1 MVIYNK
7 YNLLYEQLFLD
18 GMGFKVFSL
27 RLLHKKKIYIYI
39 YIYFIHFFENT
50 EQEERKNIFYSLV
63 FSLSVLR
70 FSSTSDSL
78 CPHTSIPPLRIDL
91 EDRTVQI
98 ADL

>member
-1 MVIYNK
+1 MNSYSLMEWV
-7 YNLLYEQLFLD
+7 
-18 GMGFKVFSL
+18 FKVFSL
-27 RLLHKKKIYIYI
+27 RLLRTKYSSYIFLRI
-39 YIYFIHFFENT
+39 QNKRKERIFLFFG
-50 EQEERKNIFYSLV
+50 

>member
-1 MVIYNK
+1 MNSYSLMEWV
-7 YNLLYEQLFLD
+7 
-18 GMGFKVFSL
+18 FKVFSL
-27 RLLHKKKIYIYI
+27 RLLKKHI
-39 YIYFIHFFENT
+39 FENT
-50 EQEERKNIFYSLV
+50 EQEKKKNISILWF

>member
-1 MVIYNK
+1 MNSY
-7 YNLLYEQLFLD
+7 FL
-18 GMGFKVFSL
+18 MEWVFKVFSL
-27 RLLHKKKIYIYI
+27 RLLKKT
-39 YIYFIHFFENT
+39 FFENT
-50 EQEERKNIFYSLV
+50 EQEERKNISILC

>member
-1 MVIYNK
+1 
-7 YNLLYEQLFLD
+7 
-18 GMGFKVFSL
+18 MGFKVFSL
-27 RLLHKKKIYIYI
+27 RLLKKKNQIF
-39 YIYFIHFFENT
+39 FIHIFENT
-50 EQEERKNIFYSLV
+50 EQEKKKEYFYSLV

-70 FSSTSDSL
+70 FSSTFDSL

>member
-1 MVIYNK
+1 
-7 YNLLYEQLFLD
+7 
-18 GMGFKVFSL
+18 MGFKVFSL
-27 RLLHKKKIYIYI
+27 RLLQTY
-39 YIYFIHFFENT
+39 FENT
-50 EQEERKNIFYSLV
+50 EQEERKNIFILC

-98 ADL
+98 VDL

>member
-1 MVIYNK
+1 MNSDSLMEWV
-7 YNLLYEQLFLD
+7 
-18 GMGFKVFSL
+18 FKVFSL
-27 RLLHKKKIYIYI
+27 RLLKKKT
-39 YIYFIHFFENT
+39 FFENT
-50 EQEERKNIFYSLV
+50 EQEERKNISILC

>member
-1 MVIYNK
+1 MNSYSLMEWV
-7 YNLLYEQLFLD
+7 
-18 GMGFKVFSL
+18 FKVFSL
-27 RLLHKKKIYIYI
+27 RLLKKK
-39 YIYFIHFFENT
+39 HFLRIQNKRK
-50 EQEERKNIFYSLV
+50 ERIFLFFG

>member
-1 MVIYNK
+1 MS
-7 YNLLYEQLFLD
+7 
-18 GMGFKVFSL
+18 FKVFSL
-27 RLLHKKKIYIYI
+27 RLLHT
-39 YIYFIHFFENT
+39 FFENT
-50 EQEERKNIFYSLV
+50 EQEKRKNISILC

>member
-1 MVIYNK
+1 
-7 YNLLYEQLFLD
+7 
-18 GMGFKVFSL
+18 MGFKVFSL
-27 RLLHKKKIYIYI
+27 RLLKRQIF
-39 YIYFIHFFENT
+39 FIHFLRIPNKRK
-50 EQEERKNIFYSLV
+50 ERIFLFFG

>member
-1 MVIYNK
+1 
-7 YNLLYEQLFLD
+7 
-18 GMGFKVFSL
+18 MGFKVFSL
-27 RLLHKKKIYIYI
+27 RFLKKNIF
-39 YIYFIHFFENT
+39 FIHIFENT
-50 EQEERKNIFYSLV
+50 EQEKIKNISILWF

>member
-1 MVIYNK
+1 MNSYSLMEWVLKGFLFEIFIYTNF
-7 YNLLYEQLFLD
+7 FLD
-18 GMGFKVFSL
+18 IFLRIQNKRKEKNFSIL
-27 RLLHKKKIYIYI
+27 W
-39 YIYFIHFFENT
+39 F
-50 EQEERKNIFYSLV
+50 

>member
-1 MVIYNK
+1 
-7 YNLLYEQLFLD
+7 
-18 GMGFKVFSL
+18 MGFKVFSL
-27 RLLHKKKIYIYI
+27 RLLYIYT
-39 YIYFIHFFENT
+39 YFENT
-50 EQEERKNIFYSLV
+50 EQEKRKNISILC

>member
-1 MVIYNK
+1 
-7 YNLLYEQLFLD
+7 
-18 GMGFKVFSL
+18 MGFKVFSL
-27 RLLHKKKIYIYI
+27 RLLHTY
-39 YIYFIHFFENT
+39 FENT
-50 EQEERKNIFYSLV
+50 EQEERKNISILC

-98 ADL
+98 ADM

>member
-1 MVIYNK
+1 MNSYSLMEWV
-7 YNLLYEQLFLD
+7 
-18 GMGFKVFSL
+18 FKVFSL
-27 RLLHKKKIYIYI
+27 RLLQKYIFLRI
-39 YIYFIHFFENT
+39 QNKRKERIFLFFV
-50 EQEERKNIFYSLV
+50 F

>member
-1 MVIYNK
+1 MNSYSLMEWV
-7 YNLLYEQLFLD
+7 
-18 GMGFKVFSL
+18 FKVFSL
-27 RLLHKKKIYIYI
+27 RLLKKIHI
-39 YIYFIHFFENT
+39 FENT
-50 EQEERKNIFYSLV
+50 EQEKRKNISILC

-91 EDRTVQI
+91 EDRMVQI

>member
-1 MVIYNK
+1 
-7 YNLLYEQLFLD
+7 
-18 GMGFKVFSL
+18 MGFKVFSL
-27 RLLHKKKIYIYI
+27 RLLQIKKKKSFFHTY
-39 YIYFIHFFENT
+39 FFENT
-50 EQEERKNIFYSLV
+50 EQEKRKNISILCF

>member
-1 MVIYNK
+1 MNSYSLMEWV
-7 YNLLYEQLFLD
+7 LR
-18 GMGFKVFSL
+18 FSFETFT
-27 RLLHKKKIYIYI
+27 YI
-39 YIYFIHFFENT
+39 FFENT
-50 EQEERKNIFYSLV
+50 EQEERKNISILC

-70 FSSTSDSL
+70 FSFTSDSL

>member
-1 MVIYNK
+1 
-7 YNLLYEQLFLD
+7 
-18 GMGFKVFSL
+18 MGFKFFFL
-27 RLLHKKKIYIYI
+27 RLLKKKIIF
-39 YIYFIHFFENT
+39 FIHILRIQNKRKERIFLFFV
-50 EQEERKNIFYSLV
+50 F

>member
-1 MVIYNK
+1 
-7 YNLLYEQLFLD
+7 
-18 GMGFKVFSL
+18 MGFKVFSL
-27 RLLHKKKIYIYI
+27 RLLHT
-39 YIYFIHFFENT
+39 YFKNT
-50 EQEERKNIFYSLV
+50 EQEERKNISILC

>member
-1 MVIYNK
+1 
-7 YNLLYEQLFLD
+7 
-18 GMGFKVFSL
+18 MGFKVFSL
-27 RLLHKKKIYIYI
+27 KIFHIYI
-39 YIYFIHFFENT
+39 FFFLRIQNKRK
-50 EQEERKNIFYSLV
+50 ERIFLFFV
-63 FSLSVLR
+63 FFSLSVLR

>member
-1 MVIYNK
+1 
-7 YNLLYEQLFLD
+7 
-18 GMGFKVFSL
+18 MGFKVFSL
-27 RLLHKKKIYIYI
+27 RLLHTY
-39 YIYFIHFFENT
+39 FENT
-50 EQEERKNIFYSLV
+50 EQEKRKNISILC

-78 CPHTSIPPLRIDL
+78 CPHTSITPLRIDL

>member
-1 MVIYNK
+1 
-7 YNLLYEQLFLD
+7 
-18 GMGFKVFSL
+18 MGFKVFSL
-27 RLLHKKKIYIYI
+27 RLLHTY
-39 YIYFIHFFENT
+39 FENT
-50 EQEERKNIFYSLV
+50 EQEERKNISILC

-78 CPHTSIPPLRIDL
+78 CPHTSIQPLRIDL

>member
-1 MVIYNK
+1 
-7 YNLLYEQLFLD
+7 
-18 GMGFKVFSL
+18 MGFKVFSL
-27 RLLHKKKIYIYI
+27 RLLHTY
-39 YIYFIHFFENT
+39 FENT
-50 EQEERKNIFYSLV
+50 EQEERKNISILC

>member
-1 MVIYNK
+1 
-7 YNLLYEQLFLD
+7 
-18 GMGFKVFSL
+18 MGFKVFSL
-27 RLLHKKKIYIYI
+27 RLLHTY
-39 YIYFIHFFENT
+39 FENT
-50 EQEERKNIFYSLV
+50 EQEKRKNISILC

-91 EDRTVQI
+91 EDWTVQI

>member
-1 MVIYNK
+1 
-7 YNLLYEQLFLD
+7 
-18 GMGFKVFSL
+18 MGFKVFSL
-27 RLLHKKKIYIYI
+27 RLL
-39 YIYFIHFFENT
+39 YFFFFENT
-50 EQEERKNIFYSLV
+50 EQEERKNISILWFF

-78 CPHTSIPPLRIDL
+78 CPHISIPPLRIDL

>member
-1 MVIYNK
+1 
-7 YNLLYEQLFLD
+7 
-18 GMGFKVFSL
+18 MGFKVFSL
-27 RLLHKKKIYIYI
+27 RLLHTY
-39 YIYFIHFFENT
+39 FENT
-50 EQEERKNIFYSLV
+50 EQEERKNISILC

-91 EDRTVQI
+91 EDQTVQI

>member
-1 MVIYNK
+1 
-7 YNLLYEQLFLD
+7 
-18 GMGFKVFSL
+18 MGFKVFSL
-27 RLLHKKKIYIYI
+27 RLLHTY
-39 YIYFIHFFENT
+39 FENT
-50 EQEERKNIFYSLV
+50 EQEERKNIYILC

>member
-1 MVIYNK
+1 
-7 YNLLYEQLFLD
+7 
-18 GMGFKVFSL
+18 MGFKVFSL
-27 RLLHKKKIYIYI
+27 RLLHTY
-39 YIYFIHFFENT
+39 FENT
-50 EQEERKNIFYSLV
+50 EQEERKNISIFC

>member
-1 MVIYNK
+1 MS
-7 YNLLYEQLFLD
+7 
-18 GMGFKVFSL
+18 FKVFSL
-27 RLLHKKKIYIYI
+27 RLLYIYT
-39 YIYFIHFFENT
+39 YFENT
-50 EQEERKNIFYSLV
+50 EQEKRKNISILC

>member
-1 MVIYNK
+1 MS
-7 YNLLYEQLFLD
+7 
-18 GMGFKVFSL
+18 FKVFSL
-27 RLLHKKKIYIYI
+27 RLLHTY
-39 YIYFIHFFENT
+39 FENT
-50 EQEERKNIFYSLV
+50 EQEKRKNISILC

>member
-1 MVIYNK
+1 
-7 YNLLYEQLFLD
+7 
-18 GMGFKVFSL
+18 MGFKVFSL
-27 RLLHKKKIYIYI
+27 RLLHKKIF
-39 YIYFIHFFENT
+39 FIHFFENT
-50 EQEERKNIFYSLV
+50 EQEERKNISILY

-91 EDRTVQI
+91 EDRTMQI

>member
-1 MVIYNK
+1 MNSYSLMEWV
-7 YNLLYEQLFLD
+7 
-18 GMGFKVFSL
+18 FKVFSL
-27 RLLHKKKIYIYI
+27 RLFLKKKKTY
-39 YIYFIHFFENT
+39 FENT
-50 EQEERKNIFYSLV
+50 EQEERKNISILC

-98 ADL
+98 AEL

>member
-1 MVIYNK
+1 
-7 YNLLYEQLFLD
+7 
-18 GMGFKVFSL
+18 MGFKVFSL
-27 RLLHKKKIYIYI
+27 RLLHIY
-39 YIYFIHFFENT
+39 FENT
-50 EQEERKNIFYSLV
+50 EQEEKKNISILC

>member
-1 MVIYNK
+1 MN
-7 YNLLYEQLFLD
+7 
-18 GMGFKVFSL
+18 S
-27 RLLHKKKIYIYI
+27 
-39 YIYFIHFFENT
+39 
-50 EQEERKNIFYSLV
+50 YSLMEWV
-63 FSLSVLR
+63 FKGFLFETFTYKYFSYIFLRIQNKRKERIFLFFGFSLSVLR